1 MERLLSALQAL
12 EDHGELD
19 AADEQ
24 ARLRALQAALRDA
37 GGDAS
42 AWADAA
48 DVAVQAARRATVA
61 AGVAADVLDAVSALV
76 SDSRTVVD
84 DAVLSRLAAAGT
96 AGAASQRGRVR
107 RAALGLLVPV
117 LAAGAGGK
125 VHAAAAVKA
134 VKQAASRDDAAPA
147 ERAAA
152 VRCLCVAAQ
161 AVAADTAEVIRAAAM
176 IAASEPQA
184 AAEGVAIVNE
194 SRTLAESV
202 ASELKTAMA
211 ASPDGRAAE
220 LARGLVLLAPAL
232 ADAHAD
238 ARIPQ
243 DATWTVLASAV
254 SPRENGPAVTSAQDA
269 LDAWDNDALL
279 GKCWDALEARGGASG
294 PAALHVLVV
303 MRWIVSASPRVDSA
317 AARRVLVACSAV
329 LALHAPIETGSDER
343 EAASELLS
351 LVMQRTGAASIESFV
366 AAHARAVLSSTVRPM
381 FDHPAVDDQ
390 GRRAVPSLRDRR
402 EAALKHTNPAD
413 RFFDRDQ
420 GWKAGP
426 AVAVLDFCAS
436 HLDRDAL
443 HEVLHLLTPPM
454 LTLLDDFEVPYRLC
468 GVKLVH
474 KCLVGTADPANVRH
488 TGLGPVFIEALAA
501 STTYISD
508 AELLGAAL
516 KAVRALLPVLYDADT
531 PELINVLDT
540 HIRERVVAR
549 FMFVLSGHARAL
561 QIMLREFVELIA
573 MCPVLVFKFLK
584 ATLRTA
590 CDVLEV
596 YQTDRDVQI
605 AAADAIIAM
614 IRFGWPRIPAYRGL
628 IIKTAAES
636 WRLSR
641 ELVLPSRMRNPAAD
655 RELDARLHR
664 IIELADLAVVSMIDK
679 DLFGPLV
686 PESLRGAVDAA
697 PKAAGGDVSDSSSE
711 GDHGSLRVGVPKAEM
726 HQQPH
731 NMLPPVRPLL
741 SFLLSAATSVASGIV
756 GADLSD
762 NEDEAEARTAAKAA
776 AASAS
781 ETAPAAADGRRWSG
795 PTFQPSAPM
804 AVPAAEPVAIP
815 PVARSAPLSVS
826 ATSSSAA
833 GATAAAAPGTEGD
846 AVVTGPDDATELSIG
861 AASPADIKIRGR
873 SDAGEAVAVLVF
885 EIIEQAS
892 SLDLL
897 YSIEQHGISL
907 NTLYRRCAEAGPVLI
922 AIRDANS
929 NVFGAFAS
937 ESLGVKQGFFGNGG
951 CFLWKQSPESG
962 AVTVFPA
969 TGVNDYLV
977 LNETHCIAFGGGQ
990 GRFGLWIDDELFNGH
1005 SEPCETF
1012 ANEPLSSTADFHIV
1026 ALEVWGFVI

>member
-238 ARIPQ
+238 AVLAWCADAASRGISSNEHALLASTLAATLPPARSSDAFVRLLERIPQ

-561 QIMLREFVELIA
+561 QQIMLREFVELIA

-697 PKAAGGDVSDSSSE
+697 VAGAA
-711 GDHGSLRVGVPKAEM
+711 
-726 HQQPH
+726 
-731 NMLPPVRPLL
+731 
-741 SFLLSAATSVASGIV
+741 
-756 GADLSD
+756 
-762 NEDEAEARTAAKAA
+762 AA
-776 AASAS
+776 AASRAS
-781 ETAPAAADGRRWSG
+781 AGASAAA
-795 PTFQPSAPM
+795 SAG
-804 AVPAAEPVAIP
+804 
-815 PVARSAPLSVS
+815 SQGAP
-826 ATSSSAA
+826 
-833 GATAAAAPGTEGD
+833 E
-846 AVVTGPDDATELSIG
+846 
-861 AASPADIKIRGR
+861 R
-873 SDAGEAVAVLVF
+873 
-885 EIIEQAS
+885 
-892 SLDLL
+892 
-897 YSIEQHGISL
+897 
-907 NTLYRRCAEAGPVLI
+907 
-922 AIRDANS
+922 
-929 NVFGAFAS
+929 
-937 ESLGVKQGFFGNGG
+937 
-951 CFLWKQSPESG
+951 
-962 AVTVFPA
+962 
-969 TGVNDYLV
+969 
-977 LNETHCIAFGGGQ
+977 
-990 GRFGLWIDDELFNGH
+990 
-1005 SEPCETF
+1005 
-1012 ANEPLSSTADFHIV
+1012 
-1026 ALEVWGFVI
+1026 